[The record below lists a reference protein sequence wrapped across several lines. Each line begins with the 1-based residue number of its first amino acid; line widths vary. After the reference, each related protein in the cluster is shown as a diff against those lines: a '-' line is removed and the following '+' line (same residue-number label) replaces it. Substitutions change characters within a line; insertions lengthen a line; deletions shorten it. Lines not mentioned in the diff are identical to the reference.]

1 MHSPQHR
8 LVKCVALALA
18 VLLLSVAALVPV
30 SALEPYGNNI
40 RIRNWV
46 NNDPAYTFS
55 EQYMTSVWYRNFS
68 ALALTANPRNNVLR
82 IALSQLGYHEGDS
95 AKDFDGMNKSGS
107 SNYIEYARLIVPNY
121 NDNHYE
127 WCACFVNWCLNQ
139 ARIDYAYGEISC
151 WKWVEWLKQN
161 KMFQDSYA
169 YGGDY
174 TPQPADMIFFNW
186 KGVNTGSGHIGYVL
200 YVTDTTIFTVEG
212 NTKDEVGIR
221 SYALDDPCVI
231 GFGTPDYEKH
241 AGENAE
247 ATIDFSC
254 RDGMPM
260 GRYILTKDR
269 MALSSAADK
278 NDRLARLQ
286 LGSTVVLLGT
296 DGNKA
301 HVVADDKQGW
311 VSSASLQLLDTL
323 PSVTFKADGETV
335 GQLPFEKGV
344 IYGDIPAVPEKAGYT
359 AAWDSYTLDRSD
371 VTVEPVY
378 TPIRYTVTF
387 VADGK
392 TVATVSF
399 TAEDMSITAPEVPAK
414 AGFVGTWPELTIPL
428 ADTTIEA
435 IYTAVTESDAPT
447 ESGTMVL
454 PIATSTASDDTGT
467 DKPVDGCASVVG
479 LLPAVILAGLC
490 LPLLV
495 VPILRKKKY

>member
-1 MHSPQHR
+1 
-8 LVKCVALALA
+8 
-18 VLLLSVAALVPV
+18 
-30 SALEPYGNNI
+30 
-40 RIRNWV
+40 
-46 NNDPAYTFS
+46 
-55 EQYMTSVWYRNFS
+55 
-68 ALALTANPRNNVLR
+68 
-82 IALSQLGYHEGDS
+82 
-95 AKDFDGMNKSGS
+95 
-107 SNYIEYARLIVPNY
+107 
-121 NDNHYE
+121 
-127 WCACFVNWCLNQ
+127 
-139 ARIDYAYGEISC
+139 
-151 WKWVEWLKQN
+151 
-161 KMFQDSYA
+161 
-169 YGGDY
+169 
-174 TPQPADMIFFNW
+174 MIFFNW

-269 MALSSAADK
+269 VALSSAANK

-323 PSVTFKADGETV
+323 PSVTFKADGKTV